1 MESVVGI
8 ASGLHDR
15 LRAIAAA
22 SLGREICGLLFGTAA
37 SIDDAIL
44 CDNIADD
51 PFTTFEIDPTALIAA
66 HRAMRDGGARLIGH
80 FHSHPNGRA
89 EPSTRDA
96 DAAGGDGM
104 LWLIIAS
111 DTLRL
116 WRAVDGGAWLAS
128 FDPVSLHVAAPCAA
142 PRASP

>member
-15 LRAIAAA
+15 LLAMAAA
-22 SLGREICGLLFGTAA
+22 SPGREICGLLFGTAA
-37 SIDDAIL
+37 SIDDAML

-51 PFTTFEIDPTALIAA
+51 PSTTFEIDPRALITA
-66 HRAMRDGGARLIGH
+66 HRAMRDGGPRLIGH

-89 EPSTRDA
+89 EPSNRDA
-96 DAAGGDGM
+96 DAAASDGM

-111 DTLRL
+111 DTLHL
-116 WRAVDGGAWLAS
+116 WRAVDGGAWLES
-128 FDPVSLHVAAPCAA
+128 FEPVPLHVAAPCAA
-142 PRASP
+142 PRASS